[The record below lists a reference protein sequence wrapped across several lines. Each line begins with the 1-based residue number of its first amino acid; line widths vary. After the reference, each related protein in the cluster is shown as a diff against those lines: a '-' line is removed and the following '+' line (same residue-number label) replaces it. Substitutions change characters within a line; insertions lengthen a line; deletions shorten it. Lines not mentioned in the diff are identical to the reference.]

1 MMLRQE
7 RSRACLAGGFDMSHP
22 PLVWELT
29 VALVVGL
36 LLFDYFF
43 HIRTAH
49 LPTLG
54 EAARWSAA
62 YIGVALLFG
71 VAVLV
76 FGGPELGLEYL
87 AGYLTEK
94 ALSVDNVFVFLVI
107 MTSFKVPREDQQKA
121 LLIGIVIALVARSGF
136 IFVGAALIE
145 RFAWVFYLFGV
156 LLLFTAGRMAVP
168 HERRHKDDE
177 EGVVLRLTRAILPTS
192 STYDG
197 DKLFTVQDGK
207 RRMTPMVV
215 VIVALGFTD
224 ILFALDS
231 IPAIFGLTEDVFI
244 VFTATAFSLLG
255 LRQLFFLLEG
265 LLERLLYLSYGLAAI
280 LAFIGLKL
288 VLHALHENNVPF
300 INDGQPVK
308 VVEISTAQSLVV
320 IVCILV
326 VTVLASLLSPKG
338 KAKAAVTR
346 LRRSLAEWQ
355 GLDAAG
361 TPGAQRD
368 AAYASLVDAEETVR
382 ALPAR
387 YRALIQERQTLREM
401 LAQAHAGHARPTTGP
416 AQPDQG

>member
-1 MMLRQE
+1 
-7 RSRACLAGGFDMSHP
+7 MSHP
-22 PLVWELT
+22 SLVWGLT
-29 VALVVGL
+29 IALIVAL

-49 LPTLG
+49 VPMLG

-62 YIGVALLFG
+62 YVGVALLFG

-76 FGGPELGLEYL
+76 FGGAESGLEYF

-121 LLIGIVIALVARSGF
+121 LLIGIVIALLARSGF

-145 RFAWVFYLFGV
+145 RFAWVFYIFG
-156 LLLFTAGRMAVP
+156 LLLLVTAGHMALP
-168 HERRHKDDE
+168 DDKRHGDDDE
-177 EGVVLRLTRAILPTS
+177 GAVLRLTRAMLPT
-192 STYDG
+192 TGAYDG
-197 DKLFTVQDGK
+197 DKLFTLQDGK

-215 VIVALGFTD
+215 VVVALGLTD

-231 IPAIFGLTEDVFI
+231 IPAIFGLTQDVFI

-255 LRQLFFLLEG
+255 LRQLFFLVEG

-280 LAFIGLKL
+280 LAFIGVKL

-308 VVEISTAQSLVV
+308 VIEISTAQSLMV
-320 IVCILV
+320 ILGILV
-326 VTVLASLLSPKG
+326 FTVLLSLLSPKG
-338 KAKAAVTR
+338 KAKTAVGR
-346 LRRSLAEWQ
+346 LRRSLAQWQ
-355 GLDAAG
+355 DLNAAG
-361 TPGAQRD
+361 APAAERD
-368 AAYASLVDAEETVR
+368 AVYARLVDAEKTVR
-382 ALPAR
+382 ALPER
-387 YRALIQERQTLREM
+387 YRALIEERQTLREM
-401 LAQAHAGHARPTTGP
+401 LAKAHERQAAAVSPARAGVS
-416 AQPDQG
+416 

>member
-1 MMLRQE
+1 MISSLE
-7 RSRACLAGGFDMSHP
+7 RVPRAFMGIDMSHP

-29 VALVVGL
+29 IALIVAL

-43 HIRTAH
+43 HIRVAH
-49 LPTLG
+49 VPTLG
-54 EAARWSAA
+54 ESARWSAA

-76 FGGPELGLEYL
+76 FGGPELGLEYF

-121 LLIGIVIALVARSGF
+121 LLIGIVLALLARTGF

-145 RFAWVFYLFGV
+145 RFAWVFYIFG
-156 LLLFTAGRMAVP
+156 LLLLVTAGHMAMP
-168 HERRHKDDE
+168 DDKRHGDE
-177 EGVVLRLTRAILPTS
+177 EESAVLRLTRAMLPNTGA
-192 STYDG
+192 YDG
-197 DKLFTVQDGK
+197 DKLFTMRGGK

-215 VIVALGFTD
+215 VIVTLGLTD

-231 IPAIFGLTEDVFI
+231 IPAIFGLTQDIFI

-255 LRQLFFLLEG
+255 LRQLFFLVEG
-265 LLERLLYLSYGLAAI
+265 LLERLLYLAYGLAAI
-280 LAFIGLKL
+280 LAFIGVKL

-308 VVEISTAQSLVV
+308 VIEISTGQSLTV
-320 IVCILV
+320 ILGILV
-326 VTVLASLLSPKG
+326 FTVLLSLLSPKG
-338 KAKAAVTR
+338 KAKTAVGR

-355 GLDAAG
+355 ALNAAG
-361 TPGAQRD
+361 ALSDQRD
-368 AAYASLVDAEETVR
+368 AAYLKLVDAERIVR
-382 ALPAR
+382 ALPEK
-387 YRALIQERQTLREM
+387 YRMLIHERQSLREM
-401 LAQAHAGHARPTTGP
+401 LAEAHGRYSQSPQVLSANEATR
-416 AQPDQG
+416 